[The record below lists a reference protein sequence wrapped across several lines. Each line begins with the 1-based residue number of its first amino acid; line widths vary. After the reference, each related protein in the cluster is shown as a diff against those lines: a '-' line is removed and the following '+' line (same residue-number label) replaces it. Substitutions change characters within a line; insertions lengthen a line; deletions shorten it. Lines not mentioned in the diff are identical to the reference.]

1 MEIINY
7 SFPIFVKD
15 LIISNEYIFLV
26 KNIKLNKFE
35 FNKNNFFE
43 KNDNNN
49 FIQNTNNEM
58 NLFLLEIKKI
68 LNLNNYCFEDIW
80 IQKYDNNDFHDCH
93 IHNPN
98 TFSFII
104 YIDCTDDSSET
115 MFYNVGYPYFFIKSY
130 KVKPKIGRCI
140 VFHGAI
146 PHTALPNKDDK
157 RLIVSGNIKF
167 N

>member
-15 LIISNEYIFLV
+15 LIISNEYISLV
-26 KNIKLNKFE
+26 KNTKLTKFE
-35 FNKNNFFE
+35 FNNNNYFE
-43 KNDNNN
+43 KDDNNT
-49 FIQNTNNEM
+49 FIQNTSNEM
-58 NLFLLEIKKI
+58 NSFLLEIKKT
-68 LNLNNYCFEDIW
+68 LNLNSYNFDDIW
-80 IQKYDNNDFHDCH
+80 IQKYDNSDFHDCH